1 MKRSIHVEH
10 IDGPAYLA
18 SALVNDDTS
27 GLDDD
32 GKRELRNFL
41 NYYIGEHG
49 AVVATEGEEFFGRL
63 DGVQRILVT
72 YVVHYIEATP

>member
-1 MKRSIHVEH
+1 MKNNIRVEH
-10 IDGPAYLA
+10 IDGPAHLA

-32 GKRELRNFL
+32 GKRELRDFL

-49 AVVATEGEEFFGRL
+49 AVVATDGEEFIGRL
-63 DGVQRILVT
+63 DNVQMMLIT
-72 YVVHYIEATP
+72 YVVHYMEAKP